1 MLGSK
6 PVSGRQITCYFC
18 LIARYAP
25 STKDGAKGGGQGHRS
40 SGLFLLFPD
49 APEELAETREVALQC
64 DAHALGGER

>member
-25 STKDGAKGGGQGHRS
+25 STKDGAKGGRAGASVVRAFSYLSVCAGKVGRS
-40 SGLFLLFPD
+40 
-49 APEELAETREVALQC
+49 A
-64 DAHALGGER
+64 